1 MVIIKMVVME
11 TNNTSQV
18 ESPQSLIEN
27 KQENIENKT
36 IKCLNCG
43 NEFQGKF
50 CPDCGQSAE
59 TKRFTV
65 KFIFVNLLAAILS
78 NDGGVWFTFKKLFTH
93 PDKMIVDILDGKRK
107 SYFSPFPMLFLTLAV
122 YVLIYSFTGSN
133 DFQIDDASGVAEAEK
148 ISFNV
153 SSIIYEIN
161 NFYYNHFTL
170 VYILSI
176 PIALLSVRCTFGKT
190 FRKKY
195 NWGETCVALVYSCV
209 QIFVL
214 KCVSS
219 IIYAISPV
227 ASEKAEDV
235 IKILVLFSIAWCFKK
250 LVNLEFWKMLF
261 RSLLSRILFWA
272 ILGPILTVIFVG
284 YAYTFHHEEV
294 MQFIDAV
301 KNW

>member
-1 MVIIKMVVME
+1 ME
-11 TNNTSQV
+11 TNKSSSLENPQYLV
-18 ESPQSLIEN
+18 EL

-43 NEFQGKF
+43 TEFQGKF
-50 CPDCGQSAE
+50 CPNCGQSAE
-59 TKRFTV
+59 TKRFTI
-65 KFIFVNLLAAILS
+65 KFMFENLLTAILS

-93 PDKMIVDILDGKRK
+93 PDKMIVDILDGKRR

-122 YVLIYSFTGSN
+122 YVLIYSLTGSN
-133 DFQIDDASGVAEAEK
+133 DFQLDEASGVAEAEM
-148 ISFNV
+148 ISFNF

-176 PIALLSVRCTFGKT
+176 PIALLSVRCTFGKA
-190 FRKKY
+190 FKEKY

-214 KCVSS
+214 KCIASV
-219 IIYAISPV
+219 IYSISPD
-227 ASEKAEDV
+227 AGEKAEDI

-250 LVNLEFWKMLF
+250 LVNLEWWKMLL
-261 RSLLSRILFWA
+261 RSLLSRVLFWV
-272 ILGPILTVIFVG
+272 ILGPILTAIFIG
-284 YAYTFHHEEV
+284 YAVTFHHEEV

-301 KNW
+301 KSW